1 MRIIK
6 KRYPKFQS
14 HPELDHIEESAAG
27 CDCDIIHQDLVDSA
41 LADQPDTIKLLQLS
55 ELFKVIGDSTRIKI
69 LWALDNREMCVC
81 DLANVLNM
89 TKAATSYHLTTLR
102 ETGLVKYQKRGKEIY
117 YTMQDEHVRDL
128 YEIGI
133 AHIAHYQCDQ
143 TNDPETTAN
152 AL

>member
-1 MRIIK
+1 MKIFK
-6 KRYPKFQS
+6 TQNHNLTQS
-14 HPELDHIEESAAG
+14 EPQAI
-27 CDCDIIHQDLVDSA
+27 CDCEIIHADIVNDV
-41 LADQPDTIKLLQLS
+41 LAEQPDPIKLLQLS

-89 TKAATSYHLTTLR
+89 TKATTSYHLTTLR
-102 ETGLVKYQKRGKEIY
+102 EAGLVKYEKRGKEIY

-133 AHIAHYQCDQ
+133 AHIAHYECDI
-143 TNDPETTAN
+143 TDAAEDTAD